1 MRAWSATATALTL
14 SALTTLSTVLTPAAV
29 LADTPPSNNP
39 CRVKIIEPSLPEMV
53 SPLESDA
60 DPNGYRAS
68 VSYNHAEMVKA
79 QVKARFAKFF
89 PEKPIDIEIIPL
101 PKTNKGVE
109 ELSKRLSSETP
120 FIANI
125 SATAILSFTIYEY
138 DFYIKERLPS
148 YNQKI
153 TTGNLLYFAS
163 FLQNALARPVEGETE
178 ESVKRKESFRTAS
191 NFINNLAGRSL
202 VFKAAG
208 NFGNI
213 FIDPHSIRKN
223 ILNVVAEDEYGK
235 LTPYSNARIP
245 GITVGDSGDV
255 HVSGVNISENKV
267 ILENGLVLT
276 IKLIKENP
284 DGSVKRKPLN
294 RLLQIEDAQRWI
306 GKVVAQGTSFAA
318 PLQVGT
324 AAAFC
329 EKTLREHPEIPP
341 LPLLQ
346 QVREDILGDFWTRR
360 RQ

>member
-39 CRVKIIEPSLPEMV
+39 CRVKIIEPSFPEMV

-153 TTGNLLYFAS
+153 TKDNLLYFAS

-191 NFINNLAGRSL
+191 NFINNLAEKSL

-208 NFGNI
+208 NLGGM
-213 FIDPHSIRKN
+213 FIDPHNIRRN
-223 ILNVVAEDEYGK
+223 ILNVVAEDKYGK

-267 ILENGLVLT
+267 ILENGLVLP
-276 IKLIKENP
+276 IELIKENP
-284 DGSVKRKPLN
+284 DGSVERKPLD
-294 RLLQIEDAQRWI
+294 RLLQREGPQSLI
-306 GKVVAQGTSFAA
+306 GEVVAQGTSFAA
-318 PLQVGT
+318 PLKAGE

-329 EKTLREHPEIPP
+329 EKTLEDHPEIPP
-341 LPLLQ
+341 LTLLQ
-346 QVREDILGDFWTRR
+346 QVREYVLGDFWKRR